1 MYLSSLEVIGFKS
14 FAQRV
19 DLKFDSGVTAIVGP
33 NGCGKTNIVDAL
45 RWVLGEQKYSTLRSD
60 KMEDVIFNGTRN
72 RRALGMAE
80 VSLIIENTK
89 GILPTEY
96 LQVTITRRVYRSG
109 ESEYLLNKVQCRLKD
124 ILDLFM
130 DTGMG
135 PDAYSVIELKMVET
149 ILSET
154 ADERRKLFEEAAGV
168 TKYKHRRK
176 AAYRK
181 LDEVRVDLSRVNDIV
196 KEVQKTVNQLE
207 RQAKKAEQFNE
218 VADRLKAGEI
228 ELLERQYSNLHKKL
242 EYYTSQYAEAKA
254 RRTQLQQTLNGEETH
269 ADELRAGML
278 EIEQRLTEMNR
289 MVNQQRDQ
297 LHKLEESLSIAKER
311 RNFLSS
317 NIERNEKEKL
327 DLRSQRD
334 KLEQEQFGL
343 QAKNGQLSKEFE
355 EAKIT
360 HTQALSERDSAS
372 KEFEAKKTEV
382 QSLNELL
389 LQLAHEIVEKRGEHE
404 RLRTKIDNSKGRI
417 DRSQEEIELFEQGV
431 IQREEFV
438 TKLTMQDREL
448 RRNYIQAEQQLLENE
463 RAQVVLKRELE
474 TLQMKLM
481 ELQNEIDKRTEKIA
495 FMQGLFETSESELEG
510 ATYLLQQ
517 EEWKKRNLVSVTDV
531 FETDDR
537 YQLALETALGELTN
551 VLIVEHERDA
561 LEAMDTLVR
570 QKRGKATFVCMERVP
585 TLNRISREDEHS
597 SLFYLKDVVRCEEQY
612 RPLVELLL
620 DGVALVD
627 SVEAANEVFS
637 HHIGYRCVT
646 PSGQLLSS
654 AGIAFGGSQK
664 PEQQS
669 FFGKRTKISEIE
681 NEILLYQK
689 ELETASEEFRT
700 KQEQFN
706 NTDTKELAAQVKN
719 IEREMTQ
726 VEMQIAQVEFE
737 KKHAQEGI
745 NRHHQEQESLLN
757 EISAWQEQVT
767 HASSELQ
774 ILDRKK
780 SETEATAAKAQNE
793 LEVAE
798 KQFKEKAGR
807 ASQLGIKVVTMQGE
821 LTNIGKEI
829 ERVTKSL
836 AENHTTFVRREEEI
850 VRAKTEINQITGTIE
865 TQTLEIGKM
874 QSEFEANELER
885 NEIEIVH
892 TGKREE
898 LHRIELKLKD
908 ERRLHEDAVSSSHEY
923 DMKQTEVRGKIE
935 HLKRK
940 ADEEFE
946 MQLELKDFPDMTEI
960 EIALLEDEVKMLK
973 ERKKTLGAINF
984 EAFAEFN
991 SESERLT
998 FLTQQRDDLIEA
1010 EQTLLKTIDE
1020 INTTA
1025 QNKFIET
1032 FTKIRENFITI
1043 FKELFDPGDECD
1055 LRLQE
1060 DVDPLEANIEI
1071 IAKPRGKRPTSID
1084 LLSGG
1089 EKTLTAISLLF
1100 AIYLVKP
1107 SPFCILDEV
1116 DAPLDDSNIDRYT
1129 RMIKKFSN
1137 NTQFIVVT
1145 HNKRTMEAAQA
1156 LYGVTMEEE
1165 GVSKLVT
1172 VRFNE
1177 QAKVRS
1183 ATVAS
1188 GVAFG

>member
-14 FAQRV
+14 FAQRIDV
-19 DLKFDSGVTAIVGP
+19 KFDTGVTAIVGP
-33 NGCGKTNIVDAL
+33 NGCGKTNIVDAI

-80 VSLIIENTK
+80 VSLIIENSK

-96 LQVTITRRVYRSG
+96 SQVTVSRRVYRSG

-154 ADERRKLFEEAAGV
+154 ADERRRLFEEAAGV

-207 RQAKKAEQFNE
+207 RQARKAEQYND
-218 VADRLKAGEI
+218 VATRLEKIEI
-228 ELLERQYSNLHKKL
+228 ELLERQYSGLHKKL
-242 EYYTSQYAEAKA
+242 EYYESQFTEAKS
-254 RRTQLQQTLNGEETH
+254 RRSQLQQTLDVQETQV
-269 ADELRAGML
+269 DDLRTNL
-278 EIEQRLTEMNR
+278 RDIEQRMSEVQRIVT
-289 MVNQQRDQ
+289 QQREQ
-297 LHKLEESLSIAKER
+297 LHKQEEGLLVAKER
-311 RNFLSS
+311 RNSLSS
-317 NIERNEKEKL
+317 NIERYEIEKI
-327 DLRSQRD
+327 DLRTQRE
-334 KLEQEQFGL
+334 KLEQEQYGL
-343 QAKNGQLSKEFE
+343 QTKNERLSKEFE
-355 EAKIT
+355 ESKLA
-360 HTQALSERDSAS
+360 HVQAQTERDSAS
-372 KEFEAKKTEV
+372 KEFEAIKSEV
-382 QSLNELL
+382 QSLNEQL
-389 LQLAHEIVEKRGEHE
+389 LQLAHNMVEKRGEHE

-417 DRSQEEIELFEQGV
+417 DRSQEEIELYQQGV
-431 IQREEFV
+431 LQREELI
-438 TKLTMQDREL
+438 TKLTLKDREL
-448 RRNYIQAEQQLLENE
+448 RRLSIDSEKELLEQE
-463 RAQVVLKRELE
+463 REQVRLKRDIES
-474 TLQMKLM
+474 LQMKSL

-495 FMQGLFETSESELEG
+495 FLQGFFETSEGTIEG
-510 ATYLLQQ
+510 AKYLLQQ
-517 EEWKKRNLVSVTDV
+517 EHWQKRNLLSVTDV

-537 YQLALETALGELTN
+537 YQFALEAALGEMTN
-551 VLIVEHERDA
+551 LLIVEHERDA
-561 LEAMDTLVR
+561 HEAIDELLKH
-570 QKRGKATFVCMERVP
+570 KRGKATFVCLERVP
-585 TLNRISREDEHS
+585 VLHHIKEVNDES
-597 SLFYLKDVVRCEEQY
+597 TLFYLKDVVRCEEKY
-612 RPLVELLL
+612 RSLVELLL
-620 DGVALVD
+620 DDVALVE
-627 SVEAANEVFS
+627 SVEKANDVFAN
-637 HHIGYRCVT
+637 HIGIQCVT
-646 PSGQLLSS
+646 PEGQLVSS
-654 AGIAFGGSQK
+654 AGFVRGGSHKAEVQAV
-664 PEQQS
+664 
-669 FFGKRTKISEIE
+669 FGKKTKTVEIE
-681 NEILLYQK
+681 QEIVLFQK
-689 ELETASEEFRT
+689 ELESVL
-700 KQEQFN
+700 EQLQQYN
-706 NTDTKELAAQVKN
+706 DLYNSLDTKELAAQVKSVGQ
-719 IEREMTQ
+719 EMTQ
-726 VEMQIAQVEFE
+726 IEMQIAQVVFE
-737 KKHAQEGI
+737 NKHAQAGI
-745 NRHHQEQESLLN
+745 NRHQQEQESLQS
-757 EISAWQEQVT
+757 EITSLIEQD
-767 HASSELQ
+767 ARALDELQ
-774 ILDRKK
+774 LLDRKK
-780 SETEATAAKAQNE
+780 SETEASSVKAQNE
-793 LEVAE
+793 LEIVE
-798 KQFKEKAGR
+798 RLFKEKAGR
-807 ASQLGIKVVTMQGE
+807 TSQLSIKVVTMQGE
-821 LTNIGKEI
+821 LSNVVKEL

-836 AENHTTFVRREEEI
+836 SDNSTTFARREDEISRAKEEI
-850 VRAKTEINQITGTIE
+850 AQLTGTVE
-865 TQTLEIGKM
+865 TQSLEIGKL
-874 QSEFEANELER
+874 QNELEAHER
-885 NEIEIVH
+885 EREEIEKVYA
-892 TGKREE
+892 TKRDEV
-898 LHRIELKLKD
+898 HRIELKLKD
-908 ERRLHEDAVSSSHEY
+908 ERRAHEDAVSSSHEF
-923 DMKQTEVRGKIE
+923 DMKQIEVRGKID
-935 HLKRK
+935 HIKRK

-946 MQLELKDFPDMTEI
+946 IKLELKEFEDATEI
-960 EIALLEDEVKMLK
+960 DIALLEDEVKTLK

-984 EAFAEFN
+984 EAFDEYQ

-998 FLTQQRDDLIEA
+998 FLSQQRDDLIEA
-1010 EQTLLKTIDE
+1010 EQTLIKTIDE

-1025 QNKFIET
+1025 QNKFLET
-1032 FTKIRENFITI
+1032 FSRIRENFITI

-1060 DVDPLEANIEI
+1060 DADPLEANIEI

-1177 QAKVRS
+1177 QAKVGS

-1188 GVAFG
+1188 GVTFG